1 MVVTI
6 PPSPNAVQNMDGIQT
21 RVMSKLEHKFLDARK
36 IDKEYGYI
44 VDEKKSGVFL
54 KSAGERVDPIF
65 SKGEVEGAEDEY
77 IMIFAPVKNRQD
89 CILEIGDDIKI
100 PLIGS
105 GTATLEKQS
114 EDSEKQIIDEV
125 LAKNG
130 YTAEPLS
137 HDEMKE
143 IDLYLKKYQ
152 SEFSIDRTVIGKLK
166 NHENSKMIEV
176 SISQT
181 SDILTEIQAEKLEK
195 KMGYLS

>member
-1 MVVTI
+1 
-6 PPSPNAVQNMDGIQT
+6 
-21 RVMSKLEHKFLDARK
+21 
-36 IDKEYGYI
+36 
-44 VDEKKSGVFL
+44 
-54 KSAGERVDPIF
+54 
-65 SKGEVEGAEDEY
+65 
-77 IMIFAPVKNRQD
+77 MIFAPVKNRQD

-125 LAKNG
+125 LAENG
-130 YTAEPLS
+130 YIAEPLS

-166 NHENSKMIEV
+166 NHENSKIIEV

-181 SDILTEIQAEKLEK
+181 SDILTEIQAENPEEAEK
-195 KMGYLS
+195 ARKENGLSFIPIYLTN

>member
-1 MVVTI
+1 
-6 PPSPNAVQNMDGIQT
+6 
-21 RVMSKLEHKFLDARK
+21 
-36 IDKEYGYI
+36 
-44 VDEKKSGVFL
+44 
-54 KSAGERVDPIF
+54 
-65 SKGEVEGAEDEY
+65 
-77 IMIFAPVKNRQD
+77 MIFAPVKNRQD
-89 CILEIGDDIKI
+89 CILEIGEDIKI
-100 PLIGS
+100 LLIGS